1 MDEACGGVPKIVDY
15 FCHYIHLIR
24 SRQIHGQPISRIH
37 IKPERDMISRR
48 SLMGTALGA
57 PFLSLLPGM
66 ARASAWPSAGPI
78 RLVVAQGGGGNADV
92 VARILVEALEPVLG
106 QSIVVENNG
115 SASGMRATEDVSN
128 AAPDGYTL
136 LVGTSSQLVHNIA
149 LFEPLPV
156 DIASTLRGVAMINEV
171 PMVMCVPAD
180 SPDADLAALT
190 ARIQADPATFQYG
203 SGPAGTTTH
212 ITGALFLQRIGAEG
226 VVHIPYP
233 RSPEAMVDLIAGR
246 LSFVFDPSL
255 TAIGQV
261 QGGAVRAL
269 GVSAPER
276 LAALPDVATMSEAGL
291 PDFVSQTWNTISAP
305 AGTPDEIVNRLN
317 AAINEIVQA
326 PAMRARLQDL
336 ASIVPGAK
344 TPAEVDAYYAQ
355 QRETWIPVVRATGV
369 RSTG

>member
-1 MDEACGGVPKIVDY
+1 M
-15 FCHYIHLIR
+15 IH
-24 SRQIHGQPISRIH
+24 
-37 IKPERDMISRR
+37 RR
-48 SLMGTALGA
+48 MLLGSALAA
-57 PFLSLLPGM
+57 PFLSVLPRA
-66 ARASAWPSAGPI
+66 ARAAQWPAAGPI

-115 SASGMRATEDVSN
+115 TASGMRATEDVSN

-136 LVGTSSQLVHNIA
+136 LVGTSSQLVHNMA
-149 LFEPLPV
+149 LFDPLPV

-171 PMVMCVPAD
+171 PMVMCVPTD

-190 ARIQADPATFQYG
+190 ARIKADPAAFQYG

-233 RSPEAMVDLIAGR
+233 RSPDAMVDLVAGR

-269 GVSAPER
+269 GVSAPVR
-276 LAALPDVATMSEAGL
+276 LAALSEVPTMDEAGL
-291 PDFVSQTWNTISAP
+291 PGFVSQTWNTISAP
-305 AGTPDEIVNRLN
+305 AGTPDEIVTALN
-317 AAINEIVQA
+317 GIINEIVQSD
-326 PAMRARLQDL
+326 AMRARLEEL
-336 ASIVPGAK
+336 ASIVPAAK
-344 TPAEVDAYYAQ
+344 TPAEVDAYYAA
-355 QRETWIPVVRATGV
+355 QRETWIPVVRGTGARV
-369 RSTG
+369 EG

>member
-1 MDEACGGVPKIVDY
+1 M
-15 FCHYIHLIR
+15 IR
-24 SRQIHGQPISRIH
+24 
-37 IKPERDMISRR
+37 RR
-48 SLMGTALGA
+48 TLLGSALAA
-57 PFLSLLPGM
+57 PFLSVLPGT
-66 ARASAWPSAGPI
+66 ARASAWPAAGPI

-106 QSIVVENNG
+106 QSIMVENNG
-115 SASGMRATEDVSN
+115 AASGMRATEDVSR

-149 LFEPLPV
+149 LFDPLPV

-171 PMVMCVPAD
+171 PMVMCVPAG

-190 ARIQADPATFQYG
+190 ARIQADPAAFQYG

-269 GVSAPER
+269 GVSAPVR
-276 LAALPDVATMSEAGL
+276 LPALAGVPTVDEAGL
-291 PDFVSQTWNTISAP
+291 PGFVSQTWNTIAAP
-305 AGTPDEIVNRLN
+305 VGTPDEIVMALN
-317 AAINEIVQA
+317 DMINGIVQSE
-326 PAMRARLQDL
+326 AMRTRLQDL
-336 ASIVPGAK
+336 ASIVPPAK
-344 TPAEVDAYYAQ
+344 TPGEVDAYYAA
-355 QRETWIPVVRATGV
+355 QRETWIPVVRDTGV
-369 RSTG
+369 RQTG

>member
-1 MDEACGGVPKIVDY
+1 M
-15 FCHYIHLIR
+15 IH
-24 SRQIHGQPISRIH
+24 
-37 IKPERDMISRR
+37 RR
-48 SLMGTALGA
+48 LLLGSALAA
-57 PFLSLLPGM
+57 PFLSLLP
-66 ARASAWPSAGPI
+66 RAAHAAQWPAAGPI

-115 SASGMRATEDVSN
+115 TASGMRATEDVSN

-149 LFEPLPV
+149 LFDPLPV

-171 PMVMCVPAD
+171 PMVMCVPTD

-190 ARIQADPATFQYG
+190 ARIKADPAAFQYG

-233 RSPEAMVDLIAGR
+233 RSPDAMVDLVAGR

-261 QGGAVRAL
+261 QGGAVRPL
-269 GVSAPER
+269 GVCAPVR
-276 LAALPDVATMSEAGL
+276 LAALSDVPTMEEAGL
-291 PDFVSQTWNTISAP
+291 PGFVSQTWNTISAP
-305 AGTPDEIVNRLN
+305 TGTPDDIVNALN
-317 AAINEIVQA
+317 GMINDIVQSDT
-326 PAMRARLQDL
+326 MRARLEEL
-336 ASIVPGAK
+336 ASIVPAAK
-344 TPAEVDAYYAQ
+344 TPSEVDAYYAA
-355 QRETWIPVVRATGV
+355 QRETWIPVVRGTGARV
-369 RSTG
+369 EG

>member
-1 MDEACGGVPKIVDY
+1 MLLG
-15 FCHYIHLIR
+15 
-24 SRQIHGQPISRIH
+24 S
-37 IKPERDMISRR
+37 
-48 SLMGTALGA
+48 ALAA
-57 PFLSLLPGM
+57 PFLSLLP
-66 ARASAWPSAGPI
+66 RAAHAAQWPAAGPI

-115 SASGMRATEDVSN
+115 TASGMRATEDVSN

-149 LFEPLPV
+149 LFDPLPV
-156 DIASTLRGVAMINEV
+156 DISTTLRGVAMINEV
-171 PMVMCVPAD
+171 PMVMCVPAN

-190 ARIQADPATFQYG
+190 ARIQADPAAFQYG

-233 RSPEAMVDLIAGR
+233 RSPDAMVDLVAGR

-269 GVSAPER
+269 GVSAPVR
-276 LAALPDVATMSEAGL
+276 LAALSDVPTMEEAGL
-291 PDFVSQTWNTISAP
+291 PGFVSQTWNTISAP
-305 AGTPDEIVNRLN
+305 AGTPDDIVTALN
-317 AAINEIVQA
+317 GMINEIVQSD
-326 PAMRARLQDL
+326 AMRARLEEL
-336 ASIVPGAK
+336 ASIVPAAK
-344 TPAEVDAYYAQ
+344 TPAEVDAYYAA
-355 QRETWIPVVRATGV
+355 QRETWIPVVRGTGARV
-369 RSTG
+369 EG

>member
-1 MDEACGGVPKIVDY
+1 MITRRIV
-15 FCHYIHLIR
+15 
-24 SRQIHGQPISRIH
+24 
-37 IKPERDMISRR
+37 
-48 SLMGTALGA
+48 LGA
-57 PFLSLLPGM
+57 GLAAPFVSLLPRA

-92 VARILVEALEPVLG
+92 VARIVAEALEPVIG

-115 SASGMRATEDVSN
+115 AASGMRATEDVSN

-156 DIASTLRGVAMINEV
+156 DIETTLRGVAMMNEV
-171 PMVMCVPAD
+171 PMVMCVPNEA
-180 SPDADLAALT
+180 PDADLAALT
-190 ARIQADPATFQYG
+190 ERLRADPAAFQYG

-212 ITGALFLQRIGAEG
+212 ITGVLYLDRIGVEG
-226 VVHIPYP
+226 VVHVPYP

-246 LSFVFDPSL
+246 LTFVFDPSL

-276 LAALPDVATMSEAGL
+276 LKALPDLPTMGEAGL
-291 PDFVSQTWNTISAP
+291 DGFVSQTWNTIAAP
-305 AGTPDEIVNRLN
+305 AGTPDDVVAQLNEAVNGV
-317 AAINEIVQA
+317 VQA
-326 PAMRARLQDL
+326 PEMRARLEEL
-336 ASIVPGAK
+336 ASIVPAAK
-344 TPAEVDAYYAQ
+344 TPAEVDAYYAA
-355 QRETWIPVVRATGV
+355 QRETWIPIVRGTGV
-369 RSTG
+369 RQGA

>member
-1 MDEACGGVPKIVDY
+1 M
-15 FCHYIHLIR
+15 IH
-24 SRQIHGQPISRIH
+24 
-37 IKPERDMISRR
+37 RR
-48 SLMGTALGA
+48 MLLGSALAA
-57 PFLSLLPGM
+57 PFLSLLP
-66 ARASAWPSAGPI
+66 RAAHAAQWPAAGPV

-115 SASGMRATEDVSN
+115 TASGMRATEDVSK

-149 LFEPLPV
+149 LFDPLPV
-156 DIASTLRGVAMINEV
+156 DISTTLRGVAMINEV

-190 ARIQADPATFQYG
+190 ARIQADPAAFQYG

-261 QGGAVRAL
+261 QGGAVRPL
-269 GVSAPER
+269 GVSATVR
-276 LAALPDVATMSEAGL
+276 LAALSDVPTMGEAGL
-291 PDFVSQTWNTISAP
+291 PGFVSQTWNTIAAP
-305 AGTPDEIVNRLN
+305 AGTPDDIVTALN
-317 AAINEIVQA
+317 GMINEIVQSD
-326 PAMRARLQDL
+326 AMRARLEEL
-336 ASIVPGAK
+336 ASIVPAAK
-344 TPAEVDAYYAQ
+344 TPAEVDAYYAA
-355 QRETWIPVVRATGV
+355 QRDTWIPVVRGTGARV
-369 RSTG
+369 EG

>member
-1 MDEACGGVPKIVDY
+1 
-15 FCHYIHLIR
+15 
-24 SRQIHGQPISRIH
+24 
-37 IKPERDMISRR
+37 MITRR
-48 SLMGTALGA
+48 TVLGA
-57 PFLSLLPGM
+57 GLAAPFVSFMPRA

-92 VARILVEALEPVLG
+92 VSRIVAEALEPVIG

-156 DIASTLRGVAMINEV
+156 DIEKTLRGVAMINEV
-171 PMVMCVPAD
+171 PMVMCVPLEA
-180 SPDADLAALT
+180 PDADLAALT
-190 ARIQADPATFQYG
+190 ERLRADPAAFQYG

-212 ITGALFLQRIGAEG
+212 ITGVLYLDRIGVDG
-226 VVHIPYP
+226 VVHVPYP

-276 LAALPDVATMSEAGL
+276 LAALAEVPTMGEAGL
-291 PDFVSQTWNTISAP
+291 DGFVSQTWNTIAAP
-305 AGTPDEIVNRLN
+305 AGTPDEIVATLN
-317 AAINEIVQA
+317 EAVNGIVQA
-326 PAMRARLQDL
+326 QEMRARLEGL
-336 ASIVPGAK
+336 ASIVPAAK
-344 TPAEVDAYYAQ
+344 TPAEVDAYYAE
-355 QRETWIPVVRATGV
+355 QRETWIPIVRGTGV
-369 RSTG
+369 RREA

>member
-1 MDEACGGVPKIVDY
+1 
-15 FCHYIHLIR
+15 
-24 SRQIHGQPISRIH
+24 
-37 IKPERDMISRR
+37 MITRR
-48 SLMGTALGA
+48 TVLGAGLAA
-57 PFLSLLPGM
+57 PFLSLAPRA

-92 VARILVEALEPVLG
+92 VARIVAEALEPVIG

-128 AAPDGYTL
+128 AAADGYTL

-156 DIASTLRGVAMINEV
+156 DIETTLRGVAMINEV
-171 PMVMCVPAD
+171 PMVMCVPLD

-190 ARIQADPATFQYG
+190 ERLRADPAAFQYG

-212 ITGALFLQRIGAEG
+212 ITGVLYLDRIGVEG
-226 VVHIPYP
+226 VVHVPYP

-261 QGGAVRAL
+261 QGGAVKAL
-269 GVSAPER
+269 GVSAPAR
-276 LAALPDVATMSEAGL
+276 LAALPEVPTMGEAGL
-291 PDFVSQTWNTISAP
+291 DGFVSQTWNTIAAP
-305 AGTPDEIVNRLN
+305 AGTPDEIVAALN
-317 AAINEIVQA
+317 DAVNGVVQA
-326 PAMRARLQDL
+326 PEMRARLEEL
-336 ASIVPGAK
+336 ASIVPPAK
-344 TPAEVDAYYAQ
+344 TPAEVDAYYAE
-355 QRETWIPVVRATGV
+355 QRETWIPVVRGTGV
-369 RSTG
+369 RQEA